1 MAKAP
6 AGARGHCVF
15 ASMQRFGF
23 VALVAVVGEADGEAD
38 AALLEAALA
47 ELRECAASIVRIAH
61 SPRTPPPGPP
71 RAAAQIAAYYL
82 AHCVDV
88 AVAGT
93 MAIVPTDQLP
103 VKLPWP
109 PRGRGARGSGNGSEP
124 APLVRLVGA
133 WGGMTS
139 GDASH
144 RHYMAPSAYTE
155 APLRLWRSMF
165 PLDSATSA
173 HDSATSAHDPPVVV
187 PVGRADLIG
196 ATVRRRALHDFSARF
211 RHNLTELRALG
222 LLHANYGAFAL
233 GEALVAATGAFP
245 RRTEFISRR
254 LATDRVDLAVSHH
267 SDWAQARSAALP
279 RCAARAG

>member
-1 MAKAP
+1 
-6 AGARGHCVF
+6 
-15 ASMQRFGF
+15 MQRFGF

-61 SPRTPPPGPP
+61 SPRTAPPGPP

-173 HDSATSAHDPPVVV
+173 HDSATSAHDSATSAQDPPVG

-211 RHNLTELRALG
+211 RYNLTELRALG

-254 LATDRVDLAVSHH
+254 LATDRVDLAASHH
-267 SDWAQARSAALP
+267 SDWAQARSAAPP